1 MKTRLAIRPTITLVL
16 FAALSLPAFAQQ
28 PLIQN
33 FRPYDQKGVN
43 MFEPKKDKE
52 TPFEGTKVRIGGN
65 FAQQYQ
71 SISHENQ
78 ATSVLYPNSTINR
91 NQLYPISSGFNLATA
106 NLNIDVQ
113 LADGIRLAVENYMS
127 ARHHQEFWV
136 KGGYI
141 QIDKL
146 PMFNNPQWFADKVR
160 VKIGHFQV
168 NYGDQQFRRSDNG
181 FAMVNPFVGNYIMDA
196 FTTEIGGEVY
206 LFPGK
211 GLMLMGGMTNGL
223 IKGDIEEYAATN
235 RTPSI
240 YAKAAFDQQ
249 VNDDFRVRISAS
261 MYGNSGTTRNTL
273 YAGDRAGSR
282 YYLVM
287 DPYYSSA
294 TTKTTTDTKFTSGRM
309 SPNFTQEVTAMQINP
324 FLKYKGVEF
333 FGTLEK
339 SSGKSSAESE
349 KREVTQLAG
358 ELVYRFLPNEQMY
371 IGGKYNTL
379 KGQITGADET
389 RIERV
394 EIAAGWFPISN
405 LLLKL
410 EYVNQQYKDFPT
422 NNILH
427 EGKFNGFILEAVV
440 GF

>member
-1 MKTRLAIRPTITLVL
+1 MKTRLALQQSAFVLL
-16 FAALSLPAFAQQ
+16 FAAFTLSAFAQQ
-28 PLIQN
+28 PAIQN
-33 FRPYDQKGVN
+33 FRPYDQNAVN
-43 MFEPKKDKE
+43 IFEPKKDKT

-71 SISHENQ
+71 ALSHENQ
-78 ATSVLYPNSTINR
+78 ATSVLFTGSTINK

-181 FAMVNPFVGNYIMDA
+181 FAMLNPFVGNYIMDA
-196 FTTEIGGEVY
+196 FATEIGGEVY
-206 LFPGK
+206 LFPGN
-211 GLMLMGGMTNGL
+211 GLMLMAGMTNGL
-223 IKGDIEEYAATN
+223 IKGDITDYGAGA

-240 YAKAAFDQQ
+240 YAKAAFDKQL
-249 VNDDFRVRISAS
+249 NDDFRFRVSGS
-261 MYGNSGTTRNTL
+261 MYMNSGTTRNTL
-273 YAGDRAGSR
+273 YSGDRAGSR
-282 YYLVM
+282 FYLVM
-287 DPYYSSA
+287 DPYYTSA
-294 TTKTTTDTKFTSGRM
+294 TTKATTDTKFTSGRM
-309 SPNFTQEVTAMQINP
+309 SPNFTNEVTALQVNP
-324 FLKYKGVEF
+324 FIKYKGLEF

-339 SSGKSSAESE
+339 SSGKSGAETD
-349 KREVTQLAG
+349 KRDVTQVAG
-358 ELVYRFLPNEQMY
+358 ELVYRFLPNEQLY
-371 IGGKYNTL
+371 IGGKYNVL
-379 KGQITGADET
+379 KGQITGTDET
-389 RIERV
+389 QVDRI
-394 EIAAGWFPISN
+394 EIAAGWYPISN

-410 EYVNQQYKDFPT
+410 EYMNQNYKDFPAT
-422 NNILH
+422 NILH